1 MGQASNGGKIL
12 MIGATGNVGSFVTPA
27 LLKQGEGVR
36 CMVRDEAKAAPLKE
50 AGAEIVLG
58 DLDDQSSL
66 ERAMNGIDTVFL
78 VIANSQHIEQQGRN
92 AIAAAVNAGVRRL
105 IRYSAIKT
113 GFDAN
118 LRSQGMQARVDEV
131 LESSGL
137 EYSHVRPTNYM
148 QVYLM
153 AAPTVQ
159 SDSAMYF
166 PFGDG
171 RIGMADVRDIAEAA
185 VEVITGEGHEGKSY
199 SVTGPEALNLH
210 EVAEAISGA
219 IGKKVSYVDTPEEAT
234 RDGLLSSGM
243 DAWLVDEYMA
253 FFKLFKLGHGE
264 IVTDDFE
271 KLTGHKPR
279 TIHDFARDYASAF
292 NPELATAEASTN

>member
-1 MGQASNGGKIL
+1 MEDEMNQSENGRKIL
-12 MIGATGNVGSFVTPA
+12 MIGATGNVGSLVTPT
-27 LLKQGEGVR
+27 LLERGGDVR
-36 CMVRDEAKAAPLKE
+36 CMVRDEAKAAHLKE

-78 VIANSQHIEQQGRN
+78 VIANSQRIEQQGRN
-92 AIAAAVNAGVRRL
+92 AIDAAVSAGVRRL

-118 LRSQGMQARVDEV
+118 LRSQGMQAKVDEV

-148 QVYLM
+148 QLYLM
-153 AAPTVQ
+153 ASATVQ

-171 RIGMADVRDIAEAA
+171 KIGMADVRDIADAA
-185 VEVITGEGHEGKSY
+185 VEVITGEGHEGKAY
-199 SVTGPEALNLH
+199 SITGPEAVNLH
-210 EVAEAISGA
+210 QVAGAISEAIGR
-219 IGKKVSYVDTPEEAT
+219 KVSYADTPEEAI

-243 DAWLVDEYMA
+243 DEWLVDEYMA
-253 FFKLFKLGHGE
+253 FFRAFKLGHMDM
-264 IVTDDFE
+264 VTSDFE
-271 KLTGHKPR
+271 KLTGRKPR
-279 TIHDFARDYASAF
+279 TIRDFARDYASVF
-292 NPELATAEASTN
+292 SPETVTT